1 MPVTSIDP
9 NAVRQSESSQPRA
22 YNSTAPDFTEVMN
35 AASAPSTAAVG
46 VNQGYQA
53 AAVTSASL
61 TGVVGAANSMTGNSP
76 YYSTPLQIA
85 TNATYPTGGVGYPN
99 YPSSG
104 GIPGSSIPGS
114 VPGTGS
120 DTLAQ
125 QTELFHAMQD
135 ANWQMLVAQVNVNNI
150 SRDYQARSNI
160 LKTKSDTELN
170 AVRNMR
176 A

>member
-9 NAVRQSESSQPRA
+9 NAVRQSESSQPKV
-22 YNSTAPDFTEVMN
+22 YHSTAPDFTEVMN
-35 AASAPSTAAVG
+35 AANAPSTAAAG
-46 VNQGYQA
+46 INQGYQA

-61 TGVVGAANSMTGNSP
+61 TGVVGAANSMAGNSP
-76 YYSTPLQIA
+76 YYATALQVATTP
-85 TNATYPTGGVGYPN
+85 TYPTTGLPYPN
-99 YPSSG
+99 YPSG
-104 GIPGSSIPGS
+104 GNVPGSSIPGS
-114 VPGTGS
+114 VPGMGS

-125 QTELFHAMQD
+125 QTELFRAMQD